1 MIPHG
6 HDEKI
11 IAGYDPVIV
20 RRLLAYGA
28 PHLRLIIGALI
39 CLAIATAGEML
50 VPVMIQR
57 TIDHEILD
65 YRVRLAPEALKL
77 FERQPA
83 EQDVVDGW
91 VYVREEL
98 LDQINRPVRDALIAD
113 SDIDTTRYYVASAE
127 RLRESPELR
136 AALGPSLIA
145 ENDAMVVI
153 TRDGLDAL
161 PRALRMELRAANV
174 EGLAR
179 NVLLFLGILLS
190 VLLASFGQVY
200 LTAWTGQLVMKELR
214 VETFGHTIH
223 QHLGFLGNQAVG
235 RLVTRATNDV
245 ETINELFTSVLA
257 DLTRNIGLMIA
268 VVITMVSLNARLAA
282 IVIATMLPIVLLTE
296 IFRRKAR
303 EAYRQ
308 VRTAVSAV
316 NAYLSEYLSG
326 MAVVQ
331 MFVQQAR
338 SRREFGSRNGAMLR
352 AHLSEL
358 RVFAVFRPIVDFM
371 ATLSTTALIF
381 FGARLVAGE
390 LVSLGVLIAFTN
402 LIRRFYMPVMNI
414 SEQFTVL
421 QSAMAGAERVFAL
434 LDEDHRIPDTGERTL
449 DRNAL
454 RGAIAFEDVHF
465 AYKVHEPV
473 IRGLTFRAEPGELV
487 AIVGYTGAGKTTII
501 NLLTRLWDIDRGTI
515 TLDGFPLTEYRLS
528 DLRRTVQQIQQ
539 DVYLFDD
546 TIRNNITLG
555 ADVSDD
561 EIRRACTAVQV
572 MDYID
577 SLPEGLDTRLHERG
591 TNLSAG
597 QRQLIAFARVLVND
611 PPVLVLDEATS
622 SIDSDTEQRLQHA
635 VDAVTGG
642 RTSVVI
648 AHRISTIQHA
658 DRILVLSHGE
668 LVESGTHAEL
678 IAANGLYATL
688 YQLQY
693 ERRDTLRD

>member
-1 MIPHG
+1 
-6 HDEKI
+6 
-11 IAGYDPVIV
+11 
-20 RRLLAYGA
+20 
-28 PHLRLIIGALI
+28 
-39 CLAIATAGEML
+39 
-50 VPVMIQR
+50 
-57 TIDHEILD
+57 
-65 YRVRLAPEALKL
+65 
-77 FERQPA
+77 
-83 EQDVVDGW
+83 
-91 VYVREEL
+91 
-98 LDQINRPVRDALIAD
+98 
-113 SDIDTTRYYVASAE
+113 
-127 RLRESPELR
+127 
-136 AALGPSLIA
+136 
-145 ENDAMVVI
+145 MVVI